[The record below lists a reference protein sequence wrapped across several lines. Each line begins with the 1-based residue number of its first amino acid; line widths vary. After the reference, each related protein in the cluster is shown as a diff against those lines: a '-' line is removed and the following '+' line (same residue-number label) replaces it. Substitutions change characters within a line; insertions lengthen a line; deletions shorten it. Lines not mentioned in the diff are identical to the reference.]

1 MKKREIK
8 NYGRSVKDR
17 LLTVS
22 KESDIP
28 YMTILV
34 RYIQE
39 RLPDNFY
46 KDTNRVARWKGFLK
60 GIKWQED
67 IPFET
72 IELVSLYLH
81 ISLSSYYL
89 MRLICRYPPRDTR

>member
-22 KESDIP
+22 IESGIP

-34 RYIQE
+34 RIIHCSRTISIKTPLE
-39 RLPDNFY
+39 LPDGG
-46 KDTNRVARWKGFLK
+46 D
-60 GIKWQED
+60 
-67 IPFET
+67 
-72 IELVSLYLH
+72 S
-81 ISLSSYYL
+81 
-89 MRLICRYPPRDTR
+89 